1 MRFAGFGPR
10 ALEFY
15 EGLTADNTKAY
26 FDAQRDVYEEH
37 VREPLELLVA
47 DLAPQFGGAKV
58 FRPNRDVRFSADKS
72 PYKLQAA
79 AVFVP
84 EGSHSARYVALD
96 ADGLLV
102 AAGLYDPDR
111 GQLERVR
118 RAILHDRFGGEL
130 EEEVRRLAERGLRL
144 GEPALRTAPR
154 GIARDHPRIALLR
167 HRRVAVAERLAPGPW
182 LHAPQAREAVV
193 ERWRAAEGLCGWLDR
208 HAGPRDPQEAA
219 ARRPGRR

>member
-1 MRFAGFGPR
+1 MSFAGFGPR

-15 EGLTADNTKAY
+15 EGLAADNTKAY
-26 FDAQRDVYEEH
+26 FDARRDVYEEH

-47 DLAPQFGGAKV
+47 DLAPEFGGAKV

-84 EGSHSARYVALD
+84 DGSHSARYVALG

-118 RAILHDRFGGEL
+118 RAVLHDRFGGEL
-130 EEEVRRLAERGLRL
+130 EAEVQRLAARGLGL

-167 HRRVAVAERLAPGPW
+167 HKRVAVAERLGSGPW
-182 LHAPQAREAVV
+182 LFTGEARDVV
-193 ERWRAAEGLCGWLDR
+193 TERWRAAAGLCDWLDR
-208 HAGPRDPQEAA
+208 HAGPRDPYEAD

>member
-1 MRFAGFGPR
+1 VRFSGFGPR
-10 ALEFY
+10 ATEFY
-15 EGLTADNTKAY
+15 AGLAAENTKAF
-26 FDAQRDVYEEH
+26 FDAHRELYEEH

-47 DLAPQFGGAKV
+47 DLAPEFGAAKV

-79 AVFVP
+79 AVLVP
-84 EGSHSARYVALD
+84 DDAHTARYVALD

-111 GQLERVR
+111 GQLERMR
-118 RAILHDRFGGEL
+118 RAIVHDRFGGEL
-130 EEEVRRLAERGLRL
+130 EEEVARLAGRGLRL

-154 GIARDHPRIALLR
+154 GVPRDHPRIALLR
-167 HRRVAVAERLAPGPW
+167 HKRIAVSERLGAGPW
-182 LHAPQAREAVV
+182 LERDEARDRVV

-208 HAGPRDPQEAA
+208 HAGPRDPYEAE

>member
-1 MRFAGFGPR
+1 VRFTGFGPR
-10 ALEFY
+10 ALAFY
-15 EGLTADNTKAY
+15 GGLGADNTKAY
-26 FDAQRDVYEEH
+26 FDAHRDVYEED

-47 DLAPQFGGAKV
+47 DLAPEFGGAKV

-84 EGSHSARYVALD
+84 DGAHTARYVALD

-111 GQLERVR
+111 GQLERLR
-118 RAILHDRFGGEL
+118 RAVLHDRFGGEL
-130 EEEVRRLAERGLRL
+130 EDEVRRLAGRGLRL

-167 HRRVAVAERLAPGPW
+167 HRRIAVSERLGAGPW
-182 LHAPQAREAVV
+182 LHGPEARDEVV
-193 ERWRAAEGLCGWLDR
+193 ERWRAAGGLCTWLDR
-208 HAGPRDPQEAA
+208 HAGPRDPEEA